1 MSETIGAFT
10 VDEIRQDFPY
20 LTRRGRAGGPIA
32 YFDASA
38 TSQKPSCVID
48 AVTDFYRHHN
58 GAVHRGTHV
67 LSDDST
73 QLYEDARATVARFI
87 KARPDEVGWTKNAT
101 EALNIVAYAMTNGS
115 AGDSTGH
122 DVRFSLQAGD
132 RVVISRAEHHSN
144 LVPWQLACQRSGAEL
159 KWLDLDPEGRIDL
172 DTLDVITPNTKVVA
186 VTHASNVTGAITPI
200 EPIIQAAH
208 NVGAL
213 VVLDTCQSS
222 AHLPIDV
229 TTLGA
234 DFIALS
240 SHKMCG
246 PTGIGAL
253 WSRRDLLEAMPPVL
267 TGGSTVA
274 SVTMDSTEFLPA
286 PDCFEAGSQPV
297 AQAVGWARA
306 LEYIST
312 IGMDAIARREEELAT
327 LMLEGLSDIEGV
339 KILGPTSTH
348 DRLAVVAW
356 TMDGVHPHDVGQFL
370 DSREV
375 AVRVGHHCAIP
386 LHQFFGER
394 ASTRATATVTTTRA
408 EIDQLVD
415 AVSAT
420 AGFFTGA

>member
-1 MSETIGAFT
+1 M
-10 VDEIRQDFPY
+10 
-20 LTRRGRAGGPIA
+20 
-32 YFDASA
+32 
-38 TSQKPSCVID
+38 
-48 AVTDFYRHHN
+48 
-58 GAVHRGTHV
+58 
-67 LSDDST
+67 
-73 QLYEDARATVARFI
+73 
-87 KARPDEVGWTKNAT
+87 
-101 EALNIVAYAMTNGS
+101 
-115 AGDSTGH
+115 
-122 DVRFSLQAGD
+122 
-132 RVVISRAEHHSN
+132 
-144 LVPWQLACQRSGAEL
+144 
-159 KWLDLDPEGRIDL
+159 
-172 DTLDVITPNTKVVA
+172 
-186 VTHASNVTGAITPI
+186 TGAITPI

-327 LMLEGLSDIEGV
+327 LMLEGLSDVEGV
-339 KILGPTSTH
+339 KILGPTTTH

-370 DSREV
+370 DSRDV

-386 LHQFFGER
+386 LHQFFCER

-408 EIDQLVD
+408 EIDQLID